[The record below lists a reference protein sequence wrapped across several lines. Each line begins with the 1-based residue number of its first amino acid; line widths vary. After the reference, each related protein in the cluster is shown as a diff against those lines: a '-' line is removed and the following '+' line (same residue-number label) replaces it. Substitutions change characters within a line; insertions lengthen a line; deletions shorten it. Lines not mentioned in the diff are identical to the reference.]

1 MTKEENAKDSE
12 IDIILKD
19 VLKDHSISDST
30 IIENLQ
36 LIPDLKRI
44 RSASVDTENYSLL
57 HIAAEN
63 ERYLLCAYLID
74 VIQIGKYK
82 DFKKE

>member
-1 MTKEENAKDSE
+1 MIKEVNPRNNEMDR
-12 IDIILKD
+12 ILKD
-19 VLKDHSISDST
+19 VLKNPRISDSA

-44 RSASVDTENYSLL
+44 QSASVDTENYSLL

-74 VIQIGKYK
+74 VIQMGKYK
-82 DFKKE
+82 DFKKR

>member
-1 MTKEENAKDSE
+1 LS
-12 IDIILKD
+12 
-19 VLKDHSISDST
+19 
-30 IIENLQ
+30 Q

-44 RSASVDTENYSLL
+44 QSALVDNENYSLL

-63 ERYLLCAYLID
+63 ERYLLCGYLID
-74 VIQIGKYK
+74 VIQMGKYK